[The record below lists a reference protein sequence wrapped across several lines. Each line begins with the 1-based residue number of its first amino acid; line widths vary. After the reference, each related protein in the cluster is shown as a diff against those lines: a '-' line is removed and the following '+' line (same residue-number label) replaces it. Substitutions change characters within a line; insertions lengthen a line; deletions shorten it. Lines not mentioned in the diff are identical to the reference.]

1 MLLVSAPFLLSSL
14 YSARAVTIYGQIPF
28 GQTSGLSGT
37 ATAATAVDTI
47 APKSSA
53 YDNTILTP
61 PALPQDQPLTFT
73 LDLPLSNTTVR
84 DLSIMQ
90 HGSFFGFSIEMSV
103 VTQLS
108 MSTFL
113 VPLLELIFDFS
124 SGKERL
130 RPPLLTRSD
139 GVKIRI
145 GGNTQDF
152 TVYVDEIPDGHATF
166 KEKSDLK
173 KTRIP
178 FNDTNWRLQIA
189 EHSQAILGDNLLG
202 LQAGNEPDYY
212 LNHGHRT
219 EPYGPPEYFK
229 EFSNLIAA
237 VQNNPSIP
245 IKNML
250 IGPSL
255 ASGPWTPEQLW
266 ETGYIDA
273 FKDSLAAI
281 TVEQ

>member
-61 PALPQDQPLTFT
+61 PALPQEQPLTFT

-108 MSTFL
+108 MSMFL

-124 SGKERL
+124 SGKER
-130 RPPLLTRSD
+130 
-139 GVKIRI
+139 
-145 GGNTQDF
+145 
-152 TVYVDEIPDGHATF
+152 
-166 KEKSDLK
+166 
-173 KTRIP
+173 
-178 FNDTNWRLQIA
+178 
-189 EHSQAILGDNLLG
+189 
-202 LQAGNEPDYY
+202 
-212 LNHGHRT
+212 
-219 EPYGPPEYFK
+219 
-229 EFSNLIAA
+229 
-237 VQNNPSIP
+237 
-245 IKNML
+245 
-250 IGPSL
+250 
-255 ASGPWTPEQLW
+255 
-266 ETGYIDA
+266 
-273 FKDSLAAI
+273 
-281 TVEQ
+281 